1 MYTNLAQQFN
11 AKLSQLVGTRVHLA
25 KIIEGE
31 QMAMFDFRHQTYDAL
46 KKLGNDIKAR
56 RAASGYFEI
65 IFIYF
70 FILYFFISL
79 SFLLKCLKER
89 KDYLVMS
96 SWILQQ

>member
-46 KKLGNDIKAR
+46 KKLGNDIEKLEERLQA
-56 RAASGYFEI
+56 
-65 IFIYF
+65 
-70 FILYFFISL
+70 IS
-79 SFLLKCLKER
+79 K
-89 KDYLVMS
+89 
-96 SWILQQ
+96 